1 MNLSYLHEDIAIKTL
16 SVPSVTGWEQMMRD
30 FLITFADE
38 HEMEHEVDSTGNVY
52 LTKGNVWDGEYYPC
66 VCAHMD
72 TVQSVQRK
80 WITENKSLLSRKSG

>member
-52 LTKGNVWDGEYYPC
+52 LTKEMLGMENIILASVPTWTLYK
-66 VCAHMD
+66 VC
-72 TVQSVQRK
+72 K
-80 WITENKSLLSRKSG
+80 ENG